1 MLDTRRHLIRIF
13 KHNFKISPTN
23 AAVKFI
29 ISFLLAFF
37 IVYVPEYNGLGLEAS
52 YMYFILVFAAFLWIT
67 EAIPAFAVSFLVI
80 ALEILFLGFHDLNF
94 NSFSKDWVYYLK
106 PWASPLI
113 FLFMAGFILAIAAS
127 KTKLD
132 LWLAKRVVF
141 YFGNK
146 PANLL
151 SGLLLIT
158 FTLSMFVSNTA
169 TTAMMMTMLMPIIK
183 NMKEDNPFQ
192 KGILIGIVVAA
203 NIGGMGTIIGTPP
216 NAIAVG
222 ILGDSAPTFLGWMM
236 IALPPAILLVIIL
249 RYVILKLYPSNE
261 EYIDISKIKNVRH
274 YDDSTTDFSGVP
286 NIPSW
291 KKSLVI
297 FVFMATIILWLTGP
311 FHHIPTTVVALLP
324 IVIFTIFGI
333 IDVEDINEIRWDVII
348 LIIGGLSLGLGVSKT
363 GLDVWLGSE
372 INLANLNIYIIG
384 LVFSFVVVLLSNF
397 MSNTAA
403 TNIFLPLVIA
413 LVSSYASENILFV
426 VISIALCASC
436 AMLLPVSTPPNAIAF
451 ASGKLKSK
459 DFLIV
464 GSILALLG
472 PLMIILLIGLFH

>member
-1 MLDTRRHLIRIF
+1 MLDTRRHVIKLF
-13 KHNFKISPTN
+13 KRNFKITPTN

-29 ISFLLAFF
+29 ISFLMAFF
-37 IVYVPEYNGLGLEAS
+37 IVYLPNYSGLTLETS
-52 YMYFILVFAAFLWIT
+52 YMFFILTFAAFLWIT

-94 NSFSKDWVYYLK
+94 DSSSKDWLYYLK
-106 PWASPLI
+106 PWSSPLI
-113 FLFMAGFILAIAAS
+113 FLFIAGFILAIAAS

-132 LWLAKRVVF
+132 LWLAKKVVF
-141 YFGNK
+141 YFGDK
-146 PANLL
+146 PKNLL
-151 SGLLLIT
+151 SGLMLIT
-158 FTLSMFVSNTA
+158 FTLSMFISNTA
-169 TTAMMMTMLMPIIK
+169 TTAMMMTMLLPIIK
-183 NMKEDNPFQ
+183 QMKEDNPFQ
-192 KGILIGIVVAA
+192 KGMLIGIVVAA

-222 ILGDSAPTFLGWMM
+222 ILGNNAPSFVGWMI
-236 IALPPAILLVIIL
+236 IAVPPAIFLTLIL
-249 RYVILKLYPSNE
+249 RYMILKLYPSSE
-261 EYIDISKIKNVRH
+261 ATIDISKIKNVRH

-297 FVFMATIILWLTGP
+297 IVFLATVGLWLTGP
-311 FHHIPTTVVALLP
+311 LHHIPTTVVALLP

-363 GLDVWLGSE
+363 GLDTWLGSQ
-372 INLANLNIYIIG
+372 ISLDGLHILIIG
-384 LVFSFVVVLLSNF
+384 GVFSFIVVLLSNF

-403 TNIFLPLVIA
+403 TNILLPLAVA
-413 LVSSYASENILFV
+413 LVSSYASQNVVFV

-451 ASGKLKSK
+451 SSGKLKSK
-459 DFLIV
+459 DFLIL
-464 GSILALLG
+464 GTILAILG
-472 PLMIILLIGLFH
+472 PLLIILFLGIF